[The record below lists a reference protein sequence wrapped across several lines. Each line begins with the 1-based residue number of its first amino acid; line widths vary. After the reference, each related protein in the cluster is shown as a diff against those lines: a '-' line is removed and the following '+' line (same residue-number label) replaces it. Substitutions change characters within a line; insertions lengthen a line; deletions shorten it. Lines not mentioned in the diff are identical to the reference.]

1 MLKKGISLSDAQ
13 LDFVIKTALIVVSRN
28 YAKVKFDPSPI
39 VGLRE
44 LFKEKFL
51 LANPKNPKEIED
63 FVLEA
68 AKKLCFEKTGFS
80 IFAVNLIIKKLAPMF
95 EERHLPLL
103 GAPLNRR
110 ELLEIDCSVKAMSAI
125 DGDNY
130 RKVIEFAREYAIKQ
144 GAKSLYEWELN
155 AYN

>member
-13 LDFVIKTALIVVSRN
+13 LDFVIKTALIVVSRS

-44 LFKEKFL
+44 LFKERFL
-51 LANPKNPKEIED
+51 PANPKNPKEIED

-68 AKKLCFEKTGFS
+68 VKMLCFEKTGFS
-80 IFAVNLIIKKLAPMF
+80 IFAVNLIIKKLAPML
-95 EERHLPLL
+95 EERYLPLL
-103 GAPLNRR
+103 GAPLNRS
-110 ELLEIDCSVKAMSAI
+110 ELIEMDYSVKSMSAI
-125 DGDNY
+125 NEGNY
-130 RKVIEFAREYAIKQ
+130 HEVIEFARKYAGGQ
-144 GAKSLYEWELN
+144 GANLYEWELN

>member
-28 YAKVKFDPSPI
+28 YARVKFDPSPI
-39 VGLRE
+39 VDLRE

-51 LANPKNPKEIED
+51 PANPKDPKEIGD

-68 AKKLCFEKTGFS
+68 AKILCFEKSGFS
-80 IFAVNLIIKKLAPMF
+80 IFAVNLIIKKLAPML
-95 EERHLPLL
+95 EERYLPLL
-103 GAPLNRR
+103 GAPLNRS
-110 ELLEIDCSVKAMSAI
+110 ELIEMGCSVKAMSAI

-130 RKVIEFAREYAIKQ
+130 HEVIEFARKHAADQ
-144 GAKSLYEWELN
+144 GANLYEWELN